1 MHVFRSVPLRPE
13 DYHLTT
19 FGIQWGRYY
28 YKVAQQGYLANRDA
42 YTRLYD
48 EIIIYLERQN
58 AFMTL
63 FYGMRSWLII
73 KGV

>member
-19 FGIQWGRYY
+19 FVIQWGRYY
-28 YKVAQQGYLANRDA
+28 YKVAPQGYLASRDA

-48 EIIIYLERQN
+48 EIIIHLERQN